1 MDSLELS
8 LRSITSPIRARSL
21 ACFNSTFF
29 LLRKLPFD
37 RFKLFSRSLTNC
49 SFTLNFSAISY
60 CVSDLFT
67 ANFTICSRSVAVSFQ
82 RVRFLH
88 FNSPSAEVVPNA
100 CVGDYWYAFSGN
112 GSDGS
117 SIDAEAAVV
126 ANVSEDIMLTETEMA
141 FLISVATLAYSR
153 S

>member
-1 MDSLELS
+1 M
-8 LRSITSPIRARSL
+8 
-21 ACFNSTFF
+21 
-29 LLRKLPFD
+29 
-37 RFKLFSRSLTNC
+37 
-49 SFTLNFSAISY
+49 
-60 CVSDLFT
+60 
-67 ANFTICSRSVAVSFQ
+67 
-82 RVRFLH
+82 H

-126 ANVSEDIMLTETEMA
+126 ANVSEDIMLTETLMA